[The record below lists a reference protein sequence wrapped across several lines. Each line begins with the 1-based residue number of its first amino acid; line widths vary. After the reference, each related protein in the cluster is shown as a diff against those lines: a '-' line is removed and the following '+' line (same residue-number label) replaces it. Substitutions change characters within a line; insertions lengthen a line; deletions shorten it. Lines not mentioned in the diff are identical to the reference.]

1 MLIPNLNLSY
11 KKRTGTN
18 VYGVETWSETKN
30 EPCAIVRLRLTAQHS
45 TVRADAS
52 GTRGYA
58 EEFAASTKILVMAD
72 TAIEIGDQIT
82 IQGVTL
88 KVTSKFPR
96 HAVTGRLDHY
106 EVQGV
111 PWV

>member
-11 KKRTGTN
+11 KKRTGTD

-30 EPCAIVRLRLTAQHS
+30 ERCAIVRLRRDAQHT

-58 EEFAASTKILVMAD
+58 DEYAASTKILVMAD
-72 TAIEIGDQIT
+72 TVIEIGDQIT
-82 IQGVTL
+82 VEGVVL
-88 KVTSKFPR
+88 KVSSKFPR

-106 EVQGV
+106 EIQGL
-111 PWV
+111 PWA